1 MFCSQVI
8 QQLPSAWVQHLLVPG
23 WTETLLGFIKTL
35 SLPTVTSLPAD
46 DFFLSVS
53 RTKILQK
60 SWLFLWPFFC
70 IQILSVHFYVPPH
83 PPIACLEYQKQLLVL
98 FQFFCVPKRGP
109 VESISFLLTY
119 SKGTNRVL
127 VFGIGP
133 IAVSF
138 SSLCLD
144 GPAYIS
150 SKQDSIYAI
159 KTLWFCKQCRG
170 KKSTSSSFS
179 LLTC

>member
-1 MFCSQVI
+1 MTSSSHAPKF
-8 QQLPSAWVQHLLVPG
+8 
-23 WTETLLGFIKTL
+23 FR
-35 SLPTVTSLPAD
+35 SLDSSCDISSV
-46 DFFLSVS
+46 FRCFLCTFMS
-53 RTKILQK
+53 
-60 SWLFLWPFFC
+60 P
-70 IQILSVHFYVPPH
+70 HH

-170 KKSTSSSFS
+170 KKKYVFKFLFLNMLENSFS
-179 LLTC
+179 CTEFFSLTSLFPSLCAY